1 MPEIWKTVS
10 TRIKIDD
17 YNALMEIARREG
29 KTESELLRLTI
40 ETLFQQ
46 YPVYDMLKALFTSG
60 ALEKIEPLVI
70 DALISALQK
79 GFEIVHKEYK
89 EAEQRNSKLEKLTTN
104 TVKEFKN
111 TLTEISSKQ
120 ENFPFETNEQK
131 NGILQG
137 SVIRRP
143 EGINELNSMKEIK
156 KIESKD
162 TLKQIE
168 EKIANLERER
178 DGIYTL
184 MGWKIESKDA
194 LKQIEEKIAN
204 LEHERDKKKSLE

>member
-46 YPVYDMLKALFTSG
+46 YPLYDMLKALFTSG

-89 EAEQRNSKLEKLTTN
+89 EAEQRNPKLEKLTTK
-104 TVKEFKN
+104 TVKEFEN
-111 TLTEISSKQ
+111 TLTEITSKQ

-131 NGILQG
+131 NGIPQG
-137 SVIRRP
+137 SVTRRP
-143 EGINELNSMKEIK
+143 GEINELKSMKEISVRVLK

-178 DGIYTL
+178 DGVYTL
-184 MGWKIESKDA
+184 MGWKIESKDT
-194 LKQIEEKIAN
+194 LKQIEEKI
-204 LEHERDKKKSLE
+204 